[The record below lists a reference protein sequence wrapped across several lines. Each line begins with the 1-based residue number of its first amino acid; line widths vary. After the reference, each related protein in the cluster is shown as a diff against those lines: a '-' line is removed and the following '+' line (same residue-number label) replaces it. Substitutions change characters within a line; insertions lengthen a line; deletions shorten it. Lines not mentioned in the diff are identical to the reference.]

1 MWEYTRQSGGPK
13 KHMKWIWQVK
23 GDFKRF
29 HGYNKSNW
37 VTSEIIH
44 FLKVQR
50 GCVCVEPQEM
60 GELLN
65 EYL

>member
-1 MWEYTRQSGGPK
+1 
-13 KHMKWIWQVK
+13 MKWIWQVK